1 MLKQYMSTV
10 LFSIASISMISSL
23 QCMKKSIQSK
33 PEIVE
38 LVKAPKRERPA
49 ADHEYSKSLPQR
61 AASLA
66 IFHFSQYRNSES
78 YSCFNEGDKSDQTLL
93 CVTKTTDPQNGTVT
107 YKAED
112 ERTEEVRFSAE
123 EAETLF
129 KTLAEKYPNKAVIEA
144 VLCSTPTK
152 K

>member
-1 MLKQYMSTV
+1 
-10 LFSIASISMISSL
+10 MISSV
-23 QCMKKSIQSK
+23 QCMKKSTESK

-49 ADHEYSKSLPQR
+49 ADPEYSKSLPQR

-66 IFHFSQYRNSES
+66 IFYFSQYGNSES
-78 YSCFNEGDKSDQTLL
+78 YSCFNEGDKSDPTLL
-93 CVTKTTDPQNGTVT
+93 FVTKTTDPQSGTIT

-112 ERTEEVRFSAE
+112 ERAEEVRFSAE
-123 EAETLF
+123 EAQTLF
-129 KTLAEKYPNKAVIEA
+129 KTLAEKYPNRAELKA

-152 K
+152 KKAL